1 MDLRH
6 TSREHALAR
15 TVTEIEHHVA
25 RRGWDAPVS
34 VFALVQTAR
43 AVARNPGLADELPDG
58 VVAAAEQDPE
68 HLTSIEQENL
78 PAAATLEDMLARIA
92 WPETVDGTAVVVER
106 VIVPP
111 EAEVG
116 LPADPAEAL
125 ALLSA
130 HPGREDVR
138 IAAGVLRSGET
149 WCALRMRKHDA
160 DAAVGGSA
168 DAVPGLLEAL
178 RATLG

>member
-6 TSREHALAR
+6 TSRERALAR

-25 RRGWDAPVS
+25 RRGWDAPIS
-34 VFALVQTAR
+34 LFALVQTAR
-43 AVARNPGLADELPDG
+43 AVAGSPGLAHELPHG

-78 PAAATLEDMLARIA
+78 PPADTLEDLLARIA
-92 WPETVDGTAVVVER
+92 WPDTVDGTAVVVER
-106 VIVPP
+106 MIVPP
-111 EAEVG
+111 EAEAS

-125 ALLSA
+125 AFLYA
-130 HPGREDVR
+130 HPDRQDVR
-138 IAAGVLRSGET
+138 IAAGVLRSGES
-149 WCALRMRKHDA
+149 WCALRTRTHDA